1 MHLMDDFVRIT
12 RTTMLAHQANDVIGT
27 KCQVFL
33 SFHQEVEA
41 VFSRIWNTKFWSL
54 SLVNVDVQVEEAEP
68 PAIKK
73 PVDLNFYFQIG
84 PSNDAN

>member
-1 MHLMDDFVRIT
+1 MLVGRI
-12 RTTMLAHQANDVIGT
+12 
-27 KCQVFL
+27 C
-33 SFHQEVEA
+33 
-41 VFSRIWNTKFWSL
+41 NTKFWGL

-73 PVDLNFYFQIG
+73 PVDRWLLNFYFQIR